1 MTTDKANTIL
11 NFAMEHDMVSLRA
24 IDEALMVLIQDL
36 QARVKE
42 LEGRQ

>member
-1 MTTDKANTIL
+1 MTTEKAIAIINY
-11 NFAMEHDMVSLRA
+11 AMEHDVVSLRG